1 LDENSVVNRVY
12 PNPANDELNFIVNG
26 KISSITINTLDGKVV
41 KTATS
46 STVDVSVLSSGMYIY
61 HVNVDGKIATGNFVK
76 Q

>member
-1 LDENSVVNRVY
+1 
-12 PNPANDELNFIVNG
+12 VNG

-46 STVDVSVLSSGMYIY
+46 STVDVSALSPGMYIY

-76 Q
+76 N